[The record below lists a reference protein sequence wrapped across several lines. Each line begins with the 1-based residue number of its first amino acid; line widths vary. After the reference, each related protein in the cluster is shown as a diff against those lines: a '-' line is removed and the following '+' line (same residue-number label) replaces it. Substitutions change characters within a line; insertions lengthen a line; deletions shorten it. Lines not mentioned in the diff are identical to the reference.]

1 MIFQRLASNFLRRSQ
16 NFYSRNTRNCNGN
29 EWGLVLLVPRRGLA
43 RRLECMYKVGDC
55 ASLSRTFSAEDLQTL
70 ANLTLDFNPIHL
82 DPEYAKNTRY
92 RKCIVHGV
100 LINGLISAVFATH
113 LPGPGAVYLS
123 SKLVF
128 PNALFVDEPVTAEIA
143 VTDVKGMA
151 ITCATLATA
160 TDRNQIVLKGEAQV
174 LVPKSKMKIV
184 DVL

>member
-100 LINGLISAVFATH
+100 LING
-113 LPGPGAVYLS
+113 
-123 SKLVF
+123 
-128 PNALFVDEPVTAEIA
+128 
-143 VTDVKGMA
+143 
-151 ITCATLATA
+151 
-160 TDRNQIVLKGEAQV
+160 
-174 LVPKSKMKIV
+174 
-184 DVL
+184 